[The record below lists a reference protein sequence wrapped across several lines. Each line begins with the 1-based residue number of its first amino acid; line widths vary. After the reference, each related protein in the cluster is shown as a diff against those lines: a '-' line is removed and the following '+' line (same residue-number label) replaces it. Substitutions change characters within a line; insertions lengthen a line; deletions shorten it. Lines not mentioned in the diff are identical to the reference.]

1 MMGLREAILE
11 ANESER
17 DKEQDWRTIA
27 KRSSSWFL
35 FVLSL
40 IGSAYCVVLV
50 VDRSSGSNYF
60 FANPNI
66 FFRSNQPEAD
76 QSFWRQNEVTFTMTM
91 IGSLLPK
98 FFGSLELLEKYHPR
112 KAMQNM
118 LARIMILNLLNL
130 YSLIFALI
138 QKTNSMSTEL
148 HNFKMM
154 NDSSLIS
161 GQTTVLA
168 MAESVECFNI
178 PIPCHVLDTMEAKM
192 ISDEEFGL
200 KYRSVKYIKSSC

>member
-1 MMGLREAILE
+1 M
-11 ANESER
+11 
-17 DKEQDWRTIA
+17 
-27 KRSSSWFL
+27 FL
-35 FVLSL
+35 V
-40 IGSAYCVVLV
+40 
-50 VDRSSGSNYF
+50 
-60 FANPNI
+60 
-66 FFRSNQPEAD
+66 RSNQPEAD
-76 QSFWRQNEVTFTMTM
+76 QSFWRQNEVTFVMTM

-112 KAMQNM
+112 KAMQYM

-192 ISDEEFGL
+192 IEDEEFGL
-200 KYRSVKYIKSSC
+200 KYRFECGHKNSLIISCLKSISIHVYSGLTGTARCGGQRSSGCTE

>member
-1 MMGLREAILE
+1 MGD
-11 ANESER
+11 ESH
-17 DKEQDWRTIA
+17 
-27 KRSSSWFL
+27 F
-35 FVLSL
+35 FHF
-40 IGSAYCVVLV
+40 CVIMIKL
-50 VDRSSGSNYF
+50 
-60 FANPNI
+60 NI
-66 FFRSNQPEAD
+66 IVRSNQPEAD
-76 QSFWRQNEVTFTMTM
+76 KSFWRQNEVTFTMTM

-112 KAMQNM
+112 KAMQYM

-178 PIPCHVLDTMEAKM
+178 PIPCHVLDSMEAKM
-192 ISDEEFGL
+192 TSDEEFGL
-200 KYRSVKYIKSSC
+200 KYRFVTIFE

>member
-1 MMGLREAILE
+1 M
-11 ANESER
+11 
-17 DKEQDWRTIA
+17 
-27 KRSSSWFL
+27 FL
-35 FVLSL
+35 V
-40 IGSAYCVVLV
+40 
-50 VDRSSGSNYF
+50 
-60 FANPNI
+60 
-66 FFRSNQPEAD
+66 RSNQLEAD
-76 QSFWRQNEVTFTMTM
+76 QSFWRQNEVTFVMTM

-112 KAMQNM
+112 KAMQYM

-192 ISDEEFGL
+192 IEDEEFGL
-200 KYRSVKYIKSSC
+200 KYRFEGVWSQKSPDHFNISCLKYI